1 MTGTRQL
8 TALRA
13 TWLFDGETSQ
23 PDPVVLLDGGTV
35 LGVGSVP
42 PGVDVID
49 LPGTTVM
56 PGLIDPH
63 VHLALDASPDPVG
76 GLAARS
82 DAETVAAMIRAAR
95 TALRAGITTVRDLG
109 DRDFLSLGLRGR
121 GDLPTILAAGPPI
134 TSPGGHCHFLG
145 GAVAATEQGIRAA
158 VRERAARGCDVV
170 KIMASGGSLTP
181 GSNQADS
188 QFGLAE
194 LRAAVD
200 EAHRL
205 GLPVT
210 AHAHGE
216 QAIEDAV
223 AAGVDSLEHV
233 SFWTNE
239 GVADRPDLIR
249 AIVEQRV
256 IVGATMGRD
265 PSMAGTAPP
274 PPILAR
280 LPFMIATLTRLV
292 VEGAIV
298 VAGTDGGI
306 APMKPHDVLRHVLPD
321 LLSVGMSPVDALGTV
336 TSKAAGACGLAHRK
350 GRLLPGYDAD
360 ILVVDG
366 DPLTDPT
373 ALARVR
379 AVYKNGVLVAD

>member
-1 MTGTRQL
+1 M
-8 TALRA
+8 
-13 TWLFDGETSQ
+13 
-23 PDPVVLLDGGTV
+23 
-35 LGVGSVP
+35 
-42 PGVDVID
+42 
-49 LPGTTVM
+49 
-56 PGLIDPH
+56 
-63 VHLALDASPDPVG
+63 
-76 GLAARS
+76 
-82 DAETVAAMIRAAR
+82 VAAAR
-95 TALRAGITTVRDLG
+95 TALLAGITTVRDLG
-109 DRDFLSLGLRGR
+109 DRDYLALGLRGR
-121 GDLPTILAAGPPI
+121 PDLPTILAAGPPI

-145 GAVAATEQGIRAA
+145 GAVPATEQAVRAA
-158 VRERAARGCDVV
+158 VRERAERGCDVV

-205 GLPVT
+205 GLPVA

-216 QAIEDAV
+216 QAIADAV
-223 AAGVDSLEHV
+223 AADVDSLEHV
-233 SFWTNE
+233 SFWTND

-249 AIVEQRV
+249 AIAEQRV

-265 PSMAGTAPP
+265 PSTSRMAPP
-274 PPILAR
+274 PEVLAR
-280 LPFMIATLTRLV
+280 LPLIIASLCRLV
-292 VEGAIV
+292 AEGAIV

-306 APMKPHDVLRHVLPD
+306 APIKPHDVLRYVLPD
-321 LLSVGMSPVDALGTV
+321 LLSVGMSPVDALSTV

-350 GRLLPGYDAD
+350 GRLLPGHDAD

-366 DPLTDPT
+366 NPLTDPT

-379 AVYKNGVLVAD
+379 AVYKNGVLVTD